1 MHSYIYLVEKLHRI
15 WPFPYVDCY
24 LGRFHPSLHPL
35 ADVPLSGPQRLARQ
49 LWKAEDVLLISL
61 QTELI
66 SLRPTLHQLAPKTTA
81 INQPPAMCRLR
92 PVRPIPTAP
101 RRFRHTTRKLWSSSF
116 TSTNLFV
123 IRGSLDTSRGLST
136 FLVILCTPSGLA
148 DVNRPPRQAL
158 FSSTTSET
166 SEVLLKVHVF
176 VK

>member
-49 LWKAEDVLLISL
+49 LWKAEDVLCKGL
-61 QTELI
+61 QTEFKG
-66 SLRPTLHQLAPKTTA
+66 LRPTLHQLAPKTTA
-81 INQPPAMCRLR
+81 TAQPPAMCRLR

-148 DVNRPPRQAL
+148 DVN
-158 FSSTTSET
+158 FSQEEEFT
-166 SEVLLKVHVF
+166 HRY
-176 VK
+176 